1 MNDKKYAIGVDIG
14 GTYTKFALVDED
26 GNISRE
32 QRIRTDSFATP
43 EEFVNGLCLHLQSI
57 LDQHKAR
64 SPIRGIGIG
73 APSANYHTGVING
86 SANLPWRTFIPLRD
100 MVAAQMVGMHTV
112 VTNDAKAAALG
123 EMQFGV
129 AKGMKD
135 FMVITLGTGIGS
147 GIVSNGQIIYGHD
160 GMAGEVGHIIAKPNG
175 RPCGCGR
182 KGCLE
187 TYASA
192 TGILVTAQ
200 KIMLA
205 NKLTPFETSQEITD
219 AAMMG
224 NPMAMEIFNQTG
236 KVLGKILAHVHTVI
250 SPEAIIFFGG
260 LANAREYL
268 LVPTQKAFEEE
279 LLFVYKERKPQ
290 FLISALQHKNAAILG
305 AAALVF

>member
-147 GIVSNGQIIYGHD
+147 GIVANGQVIYGHD

-279 LLFVYKERKPQ
+279 LLFIYKERKPQ

>member
-14 GTYTKFALVDED
+14 GTYTKFALVDEA
-26 GNISRE
+26 GNITRE
-32 QRIRTDSFATP
+32 QRIRTDSFPTP
-43 EEFVNGLCLHLQSI
+43 EDFVQGLCLHLQSI
-57 LDQHKAR
+57 LDQHNER

-86 SANLPWRTFIPLRD
+86 SANLPWRTYIPLRD

-147 GIVSNGQIIYGHD
+147 GIVSNGQLIYGHD

-205 NKLTPFETSQEITD
+205 NRLIPFETSQEITD

-290 FLISALQHKNAAILG
+290 FLVSALQHKNAAILG

>member
-1 MNDKKYAIGVDIG
+1 MSDKKYAIGVDMG

-26 GNISRE
+26 GNLTHE
-32 QRIRTDSFATP
+32 QRIRTDSFKTP
-43 EEFVNGLCLHLQSI
+43 EDFVQGLCLHLQSI
-57 LDQHKAR
+57 LDRHKGKA
-64 SPIRGIGIG
+64 PIQGIGVG
-73 APSANYHTGVING
+73 APNANYHTGTIDRA
-86 SANLPWRTFIPLRD
+86 ANLPWRTFIPLRD
-100 MVAAQMVGMHTV
+100 MIAGQMDGMRTII
-112 VTNDAKAAALG
+112 TNDAKAAALG

-135 FMVITLGTGIGS
+135 FIVITLGTGIGS
-147 GIVSNGQIIYGHD
+147 GIVANGQLIYGHD

-192 TGILVTAQ
+192 TGILTTAQ

-205 NKLTPFETSQEITD
+205 NHLIPFETSQDITD

-224 NPMAMEIFNQTG
+224 NPIAMEIFNQTG
-236 KVLGKILAHVHTVI
+236 KVLGKVLAHVHTVI

-260 LANAREYL
+260 LANARDYL
-268 LVPTQKAFEEE
+268 LVPTQKAFEDE

-305 AAALVF
+305 ASALVF

>member
-1 MNDKKYAIGVDIG
+1 MSHKKYAIGVDMG
-14 GTYTKFALVDED
+14 GTYTKFGLVDD
-26 GNISRE
+26 QGTITRA
-32 QRIRTDSFATP
+32 QQIRTDSYRSP
-43 EEFVNGLCLHLQSI
+43 EDFVAALSLHLQSI
-57 LDQHKAR
+57 VDYHDQDHT
-64 SPIRGIGIG
+64 ITGIGIG
-73 APSANYHTGVING
+73 APNANYHTGTIDRA
-86 SANLPWRTFIPLRD
+86 ANLPWRTYIPLRD
-100 MVAAQMVGMHTV
+100 MVASAMNIKTV
-112 VTNDAKAAALG
+112 ITNDAKAAALG

-135 FMVITLGTGIGS
+135 FIVVTLGTGIGS
-147 GIVSNGQIIYGHD
+147 GIVSNGQLIYGHD

-192 TGILVTAQ
+192 TGILNTAQ

-205 NKLTPFETSQEITD
+205 NNLVPFENSQAITD

-224 NPMAMEIFNQTG
+224 NPMALEIFNQTG
-236 KVLGKILAHVHTVI
+236 KVLGKVLAHVHTVI

-260 LANAREYL
+260 LANARDYL

-290 FLISALQHKNAAILG
+290 FLISALQHRNAAILG

>member
-1 MNDKKYAIGVDIG
+1 
-14 GTYTKFALVDED
+14 
-26 GNISRE
+26 
-32 QRIRTDSFATP
+32 
-43 EEFVNGLCLHLQSI
+43 
-57 LDQHKAR
+57 
-64 SPIRGIGIG
+64 
-73 APSANYHTGVING
+73 
-86 SANLPWRTFIPLRD
+86 
-100 MVAAQMVGMHTV
+100 
-112 VTNDAKAAALG
+112 
-123 EMQFGV
+123 
-129 AKGMKD
+129 
-135 FMVITLGTGIGS
+135 MVITLGTGIGS
-147 GIVSNGQIIYGHD
+147 GIVSNGQLIYGHD

-205 NKLTPFETSQEITD
+205 NRLIPFETSQEITD

-290 FLISALQHKNAAILG
+290 FLVSALQHKNAAILG